1 MFYEYLILINFAT
14 GTDME
19 CIYKLMTF
27 GIPSDALPISPS
39 GEPKLQRILDWLHA
53 RRKQETGAGKDTSNR
68 IVVPGTH
75 DVLLGRGKPLQKH
88 PGNLRYHHI
97 IESFEDRYESAMK
110 LEKTNIA
117 KEIVQKIKDAKG
129 RFLKQDSAGW
139 VEIDDAAARY
149 KVSHTFRNHRI
160 SMRSNEKKTVQG
172 KTRHADDSYTS
183 SGAEDSSLVGTD
195 VPVVQKRMR
204 VLEPNVAESGNF
216 Q

>member
-1 MFYEYLILINFAT
+1 
-14 GTDME
+14 ME

-39 GEPKLQRILDWLHA
+39 GELKLQRQLDWLNV
-53 RRKQETGAGKDTSNR
+53 RRKQEVASKDTCNR
-68 IVVPGTH
+68 IVVPGPH

-110 LEKTNIA
+110 LEKTTIA
-117 KEIVQKIKDAKG
+117 KEIVQQIKDAEG
-129 RFLKQDSAGW
+129 RFLRQDNTGW

-160 SMRSNEKKTVQG
+160 SIRSNLKKTT
-172 KTRHADDSYTS
+172 KDKARNADNSCGS
-183 SGAEDSSLVGTD
+183 SGAEDSSQSGTER
-195 VPVVQKRMR
+195 PVVQKRMR
-204 VLEPNVAESGNF
+204 MLEPDIPESSGKF
-216 Q
+216 SLA